1 MQALLPIDMTQ
12 SPEDSVN
19 LQYSSNHMMMDNLFV
34 LDKSRATLAYE
45 DGVKRLRSYY
55 GN

>member
-1 MQALLPIDMTQ
+1 MQSLLPIDTTQ

-19 LQYSSNHMMMDNLFV
+19 LQYSNNHMVMDNLFV
-34 LDKSRATLAYE
+34 LDKSRATLASE

-55 GN
+55 RN